1 MKTKSIIRTGLAMAF
16 ILLLSAPTFSQVR
29 FGLRASVGLNN
40 PDFKTPNETF
50 NVENMTSYSIG
61 PSIEAMFLPLGV
73 ADFGIDAALLYN
85 DNRMSITPPPG
96 DETGTSTEIANRYL
110 NLPVNAKL
118 KFGLGM
124 LPLRLFA
131 TAGPWA
137 GYLID
142 GDEFKVSDIT
152 EDVKAKEFQAG
163 ANLGFGVELLDFL
176 QVGLNYSVK
185 LTDNYATDI
194 PDWSHPL
201 NGKNESWTIT
211 GTIYF

>member
-1 MKTKSIIRTGLAMAF
+1 
-16 ILLLSAPTFSQVR
+16 
-29 FGLRASVGLNN
+29 
-40 PDFKTPNETF
+40 
-50 NVENMTSYSIG
+50 
-61 PSIEAMFLPLGV
+61 
-73 ADFGIDAALLYN
+73 
-85 DNRMSITPPPG
+85 
-96 DETGTSTEIANRYL
+96 
-110 NLPVNAKL
+110 
-118 KFGLGM
+118 M

-194 PDWSHPL
+194 PD
-201 NGKNESWTIT
+201 
-211 GTIYF
+211 